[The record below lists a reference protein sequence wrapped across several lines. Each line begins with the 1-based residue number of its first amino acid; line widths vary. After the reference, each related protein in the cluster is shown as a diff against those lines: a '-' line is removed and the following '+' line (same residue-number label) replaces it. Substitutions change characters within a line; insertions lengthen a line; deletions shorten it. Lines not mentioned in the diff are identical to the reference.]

1 MIDPGTNESGEAYLA
16 YNERRWGGDGWTA
29 SLRAKGHRCGAP
41 FSNWVWWPHT
51 LDAHRLMHFAS
62 TKYGNAA
69 ADALKGALFD
79 ACYEEGRNISE
90 RACLVEVGA
99 ACLGAFGADAGAAG
113 AGVERALGDF
123 LASDAGRSEVLHD
136 CHEASGSGV
145 RGVPYFI
152 VSAPG
157 GAGGGD
163 SRPYGLSGAQDA
175 DTLLRVFNDVAGR

>member
-1 MIDPGTNESGEAYLA
+1 
-16 YNERRWGGDGWTA
+16 
-29 SLRAKGHRCGAP
+29 
-41 FSNWVWWPHT
+41 
-51 LDAHRLMHFAS
+51 MHFAS
-62 TKYGNAA
+62 MKYGNAA

-99 ACLGAFGADAGAAG
+99 ACLGAFGADAGADAGAHAG